1 MHFWNINFPI
11 QKHFTFAFSEV
22 FLKLLI
28 FVQWNLLA
36 NKLKTYKRVLFVI
49 RIYWLTLSLLGSLF
63 VENKYFTHK
72 TFTEAME
79 KSIFRKKK
87 SPESFLFVVVV
98 MQLCIRYNM
107 RRIWSGDDC
116 CWSRMHCEICW
127 DASTQHLLSSCHH
140 PSRKYLTTTHSRKY
154 LSCWL
159 WKIFEVW
166 QKCWY
171 LSVRHS
177 HPCHL
182 AQDDTSIKEEQII
195 SLKM

>member
-1 MHFWNINFPI
+1 MHFRKYFWSFWFSFNGICLQINWKPTKEFC
-11 QKHFTFAFSEV
+11 S
-22 FLKLLI
+22 
-28 FVQWNLLA
+28 
-36 NKLKTYKRVLFVI
+36 
-49 RIYWLTLSLLGSLF
+49 WLEYTGSHCLCWVLF

-79 KSIFRKKK
+79 KYFQKNI

-107 RRIWSGDDC
+107 RRIWSEGDC

-127 DASTQHLLSSCHH
+127 DASTLHLLASCHH
-140 PSRKYLTTTHSRKY
+140 PGRKYLTTTHSRKY

-177 HPCHL
+177 HACHL